1 MAEDN
6 KIDPTLWTKLIAWLK
21 GRLSESSTWSAL
33 VVFGGYLGYVCD
45 PALIEQICLIGV
57 SLLAAIQ
64 IIRKDPITAVKELKT
79 DSSKEDKKDN
89 K

>member
-21 GRLSESSTWSAL
+21 SRLSESSTWSAL
-33 VVFGGYLGYVCD
+33 VVFGGCLGYVCD

-57 SLLAAIQ
+57 SLLTTIQ
-64 IIRKDPITAVKELKT
+64 IIRKDPTTAVKELV
-79 DSSKEDKKDN
+79 SEESKKKE
-89 K
+89 